1 MNFVLRYRELLNV
14 PQPEPTSLS
23 VSRALENVATLM
35 KAECANVEVRTEVN
49 PGSLEV
55 FADSTLLDQVLVNL
69 VKNALEAMSGRPNS
83 KLTLGGRFEFGRV
96 LISIADNGPGID
108 EETADEI
115 FVPFFTTKRE
125 GSGIGLSLCRQ
136 IMTAHGG
143 DIVIASDS
151 NGTTANIIL

>member
-1 MNFVLRYRELLNV
+1 
-14 PQPEPTSLS
+14 
-23 VSRALENVATLM
+23 M
-35 KAECANVEVRTEVN
+35 KAECAEVDVRIEVN
-49 PGSLEV
+49 PASLEA

-69 VKNALEAMSGRPNS
+69 VKNALEAMSGRPES
-83 KLTLGGRFEFGRV
+83 KLKLGGRFEFGRV
-96 LISIADNGPGID
+96 LIFVSDNGPGID
-108 EETADEI
+108 DETADEI

>member
-1 MNFVLRYRELLNV
+1 
-14 PQPEPTSLS
+14 P
-23 VSRALENVATLM
+23 A
-35 KAECANVEVRTEVN
+35 
-49 PGSLEV
+49 SLEV

-69 VKNALEAMSGRPNS
+69 VKNALEAMSGRPGS

-96 LISIADNGPGID
+96 LIFVSDNGPGID
-108 EETADEI
+108 DETADEI